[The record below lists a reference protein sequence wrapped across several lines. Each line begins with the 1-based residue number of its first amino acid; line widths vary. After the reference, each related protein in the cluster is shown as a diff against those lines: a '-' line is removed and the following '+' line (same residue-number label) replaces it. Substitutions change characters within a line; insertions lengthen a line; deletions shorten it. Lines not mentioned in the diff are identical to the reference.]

1 MKLTKKAGGW
11 LETEPEVL
19 VRVGGGFGLGF
30 SASLSPA
37 RRDVRDSS

>member
-19 VRVGGGFGLGF
+19 VRVGGGFGLGLEP
-30 SASLSPA
+30 SGPDASGPGA
-37 RRDVRDSS
+37 ERP